1 MLSARAEGYDATVT
15 ASDLT
20 KKFTGCMR
28 AVKQRRRGD
37 KLKKKKKNRKEKKS
51 AESEKVSKGRGK
63 QQANKV
69 FKMALKL

>member
-1 MLSARAEGYDATVT
+1 MHEGCEA
-15 ASDLT
+15 
-20 KKFTGCMR
+20 KEE
-28 AVKQRRRGD
+28 RGQV
-37 KLKKKKKNRKEKKS
+37 KKKKNRKEKKG